1 VVERRMGM
9 GSPLATLFL
18 GNHGGVA
25 QGQSKR
31 LIIAVS
37 VVRVHPPL
45 PSQPAASPGP
55 DTQDGKMP
63 KSENRPK
70 ITLACTECRRRN
82 YTTVKNRQNDRDRIE
97 LKKYC
102 RWCRGHTLHRETR

>member
-1 VVERRMGM
+1 MAGPRRPWVDFVGD
-9 GSPLATLFL
+9 
-18 GNHGGVA
+18 GGVA

-45 PSQPAASPGP
+45 PAHTESEMA
-55 DTQDGKMP
+55 
-63 KSENRPK
+63 KSDNRPK
-70 ITLACTECRRRN
+70 ITMACTECRHRN
-82 YTTVKNRQNDRDRIE
+82 YTTEKNRVNDRDRIE
-97 LKKYC
+97 MKKYC